1 MEHCQ
6 KIFHPFE
13 VTDNDEETFL
23 LSDIDPDTNYFNQ
36 TDFKITKNCIYYD
49 ESKFNREY
57 VKVKKWM

>member
-13 VTDNDEETFL
+13 VTDNDEETFI

-36 TDFKITKNCIYYD
+36 TDF
-49 ESKFNREY
+49 
-57 VKVKKWM
+57 